1 MVKNQQMTSWKAIFL
16 DPKQYKK
23 PCFSD
28 DFILPGRLLGS
39 SDVGDTQRS
48 RTRRDM
54 RATSCLLTLEAAW
67 AAWITGAL
75 DLEGG
80 CGSGRWVAYPKCEA
94 LRLDCAQSSRYLKV
108 SMSFWWLEYL
118 ESGLKLPGWGP
129 GTRKAWENT
138 EGPGFVC
145 LYQFTSISSW
155 YLWMINYIVQLHL
168 SIFVSGGK
176 ECRIRSTSMPKKHST
191 FWLEDVAF
199 KPSMRTHL
207 YTTLRCSMSVC
218 HTCSKV

>member
-1 MVKNQQMTSWKAIFL
+1 MQQMTSWKAIFF

-80 CGSGRWVAYPKCEA
+80 WSKVVSAWIGWIVLNPQ
-94 LRLDCAQSSRYLKV
+94 DISRSPWHFDDWNIWYI
-108 SMSFWWLEYL
+108 WNW
-118 ESGLKLPGWGP
+118 GWNCWDEVLTP
-129 GTRKAWENT
+129 EKPAKTRKVLDSY
-138 EGPGFVC
+138 VC
-145 LYQFTSISSW
+145 IS
-155 YLWMINYIVQLHL
+155 LLPFLHDTY
-168 SIFVSGGK
+168 
-176 ECRIRSTSMPKKHST
+176 E
-191 FWLEDVAF
+191 WLI
-199 KPSMRTHL
+199 T
-207 YTTLRCSMSVC
+207 
-218 HTCSKV
+218 